1 MLDDAYWDGR
11 VWRIGLKR
19 FAARLGRPWTLTVMP
34 LRADAPI
41 YLDDMAR
48 AKLPAGAQ
56 VATLEVLRIV
66 PEYRME
72 VKA

>member
-1 MLDDAYWDGR
+1 
-11 VWRIGLKR
+11 
-19 FAARLGRPWTLTVMP
+19 MP

-41 YLDDMAR
+41 YLDDLAR
-48 AKLPAGAQ
+48 AKLPAGEQ
-56 VATLEVLRIV
+56 VATLATLRIV